1 MGGRRSRRARIG
13 RLPGIAAVVSF
24 LAFYAPVL
32 ICGRH
37 GIWTKSP
44 RSQYDMSKL
53 KERVLMLPLTPS
65 GKLDREALMRAP
77 MPNNSGHQDHEP
89 PATPLEQMLA
99 AHWSNLLGLEQVGV
113 NDDFFHL
120 GGHSLMATRIIA
132 RVHSELGVR
141 VPVRSLFSAPTI
153 RQFARA
159 IVQQIAERIKAAQS
173 RVLVTKLEESILRTA
188 A

>member
-1 MGGRRSRRARIG
+1 
-13 RLPGIAAVVSF
+13 
-24 LAFYAPVL
+24 
-32 ICGRH
+32 
-37 GIWTKSP
+37 
-44 RSQYDMSKL
+44 
-53 KERVLMLPLTPS
+53 
-65 GKLDREALMRAP
+65 
-77 MPNNSGHQDHEP
+77 
-89 PATPLEQMLA
+89 MLA

-113 NDDFFHL
+113 NDDFFSL

-132 RVHSELGVR
+132 RVHLGVR

-173 RVLVTKLEESILRTA
+173 EVLVTKLEESILRTA